1 MATKKRMGGA
11 SRTTLSEKAIG
22 ILLLACALISIAALM
37 IIFILLVSNAAP
49 AFLQLSVWDFLSGS
63 NWNPGGLPPSFGIL
77 PLMIGTLLVTVTAAA
92 IAIPVGIGCTIYL
105 AEMAH
110 PRIRSIAKP
119 AIEILAGIPS
129 IIYGLFAVLV
139 LTQFVYDWFD
149 PVSRK
154 NGMVGAIML
163 AVMMIPILVTLAED
177 AMNSVPQNLREAA
190 LAMGATKWEVIRGV
204 IIPASFSGIVAAVI
218 LSLGRAIGETMVV
231 LMATGNSTQLTWN
244 IFSSL
249 QTMTAAI
256 AIDYGELSP
265 GTLHYE
271 VIFAVG
277 LVLFL
282 ITFAVNYMAGR
293 IMKRFTEEYQ

>member
-1 MATKKRMGGA
+1 MANKTMVEGGRKNA
-11 SRTTLSEKAIG
+11 VEETAIKFF
-22 ILLLACALISIAALM
+22 LLACTLVSIAALI
-37 IIFILLVSNAAP
+37 IIFFLLLSNAAP
-49 AFLQLSVWDFLSGS
+49 AFLQLNLWEFLTGAV
-63 NWNPGGLPPSFGIL
+63 WNPGGIPPSFGIM
-77 PLMIGTLLVTVTAAA
+77 PLMVGTLLITLTATV
-92 IAIPVGIGCTIYL
+92 IAVPIGIGCTIYL

-139 LTQFVYDWFD
+139 LTQWVYDIFD

-163 AVMMIPILVTLAED
+163 AVMMVPILVTLAED
-177 AMNSVPQNLREAA
+177 AMNSVPQGLREAA

-204 IIPASFSGIVAAVI
+204 IIPASFSGIIAAVI

-231 LMATGNSTQLTWN
+231 LMACGNSTALTFD
-244 IFSSL
+244 IFSSM

-282 ITFAVNYMAGR
+282 ITFAVNYLAGR
-293 IMKRFTEEYQ
+293 VMKHFTEVYE

>member
-1 MATKKRMGGA
+1 MAE
-11 SRTTLSEKAIG
+11 RTMIRRKSAHEETAIRFF
-22 ILLLACALISIAALM
+22 LLACAMISIAALVV
-37 IIFILLVSNAAP
+37 IFLLLVSNAAP
-49 AFLQLSVWDFLSGS
+49 AFLQLNLWDFLTGTV
-63 NWNPGGLPPSFGIL
+63 WNPGGIPPSFGIM
-77 PLMIGTLLVTVTAAA
+77 PLMVGTLLITVTATV
-92 IAIPVGIGCTIYL
+92 IAVPIGIGCTIYL

-139 LTQFVYDWFD
+139 LTQWVFDVFD

-163 AVMMIPILVTLAED
+163 AVMMIPIMVTLAED

-204 IIPASFSGIVAAVI
+204 IIPASLSGIVAAVI

-231 LMATGNSTQLTWN
+231 LMACGNSTALTFN
-244 IFSSL
+244 IFSSM

-282 ITFAVNYMAGR
+282 ITFAVNYIAGR
-293 IMKRFTEEYQ
+293 VMKRFTEVYE

>member
-1 MATKKRMGGA
+1 MATKTKMSGA
-11 SRTTLSEKAIG
+11 MRTTYSEKAIG
-22 ILLLACALISIAALM
+22 AFLLLCALISIAALV
-37 IIFILLVSNAAP
+37 IIFVLLITNAAP
-49 AFLQLSVWDFLSGS
+49 AFLQLSIWDFLSGS
-63 NWNPGGLPPSFGIL
+63 NWNPGGFPPSFGIL
-77 PLMIGTLLVTVTAAA
+77 PLMISTLLVTVTAAA
-92 IAIPVGIGCTIYL
+92 IAIPIGIGCTIYL

-110 PRIRSIAKP
+110 PRIRAIAKP

-231 LMATGNSTQLTWN
+231 LMATGNSTHLTWN
-244 IFSSL
+244 IFDSM

-277 LVLFL
+277 LVLFI
-282 ITFAVNYMAGR
+282 ITFVVNYLAGR